1 MSLSVEYECTQK
13 CYIDEKLWRPGD
25 IYTVPEKQK
34 VPENC
39 FKRVTPLPKEEP
51 PIVLNSK
58 K

>member
-1 MSLSVEYECTQK
+1 MSVEYECTQK